1 MLVFVSTPGAQG
13 SVDRPSGLRANS
25 LDFMF
30 FERYC
35 PTMNCSGRQR
45 FWFLVLLVAF
55 GVSGWATLGWVGG
68 GEATPDEEEPVAIVR
83 WANSP
88 GEVQRAAVRQR
99 LGTSRRTFFD
109 FEYDTLRLV
118 PALGVSPLG
127 AGKSRLQFI
136 SLRRE

>member
-1 MLVFVSTPGAQG
+1 
-13 SVDRPSGLRANS
+13 
-25 LDFMF
+25 MF

-55 GVSGWATLGWVGG
+55 GVSGWAALGWVGG
-68 GEATPDEEEPVAIVR
+68 GEATLNEEGPVAIVR
-83 WANSP
+83 WANST
-88 GEVQRAAVRQR
+88 GKVQRAVARQR
-99 LGTSRRTFFD
+99 LGTGPSKSFVL
-109 FEYDTLRLV
+109 EYDTLRLV